1 MFVRW
6 LLRDTPYVLN
16 DGVPSAIWT
25 RVRREQQWAAGD
37 THIFSSHLDNNF
49 RFGLGLDYMADGG
62 TQRGVTP
69 PEWRGRAGQ
78 HRPGGLQPKQF
89 DRSRT
94 SFDCHQRIAAD
105 HGRSRRGE
113 VQRYE
118 YYRLGL
124 SRLADWSPR
133 MEVRLYL
140 PALWNELWLRQ

>member
-62 TQRGVTP
+62 AQRGVTP
-69 PEWRGRAGQ
+69 PNGAAALRQRRLTGF
-78 HRPGGLQPKQF
+78 QPKQLN
-89 DRSRT
+89 RSRT
-94 SFDCHQRIAAD
+94 SFDFYQRIAAN
-105 HGRSRRGE
+105 HGRSRR
-113 VQRYE
+113 V
-118 YYRLGL
+118 
-124 SRLADWSPR
+124 
-133 MEVRLYL
+133 
-140 PALWNELWLRQ
+140 